1 MEHWYRTHNST
12 ASARGPCPLHK
23 KTDDYYQGPF
33 SMRSE
38 EAPLVLHSIEPSKFV
53 AALSTSLW
61 KKTYPGIVNG
71 IWRWHVPLALSDEV
85 GEVFFDSRFD
95 EGSRIMNKE
104 GGRSAA
110 AQGEKTRIR
119 VTTLDRFAKRH
130 NFFEGAGIDIIKI
143 DAEGVDG
150 KVLAGAS
157 SLIQAQK
164 IQVLVWENPI
174 SNYPLTIML
183 ENGIRKETIESFEGL
198 ISFLDRVGGLECF
211 MPFQQKRVI
220 SLRYWKDALFEPE
233 NTKLRTKLMRG
244 NPICIHRKKLPELV
258 KVFYEMSSDF
268 IRNQVPT
275 S

>member
-1 MEHWYRTHNST
+1 
-12 ASARGPCPLHK
+12 
-23 KTDDYYQGPF
+23 
-33 SMRSE
+33 
-38 EAPLVLHSIEPSKFV
+38 
-53 AALSTSLW
+53 
-61 KKTYPGIVNG
+61 
-71 IWRWHVPLALSDEV
+71 
-85 GEVFFDSRFD
+85 
-95 EGSRIMNKE
+95 MNKE

-183 ENGIRKETIESFEGL
+183 EDGIRKETIESFEGL

-211 MPFQQKRVI
+211 MPFQHKRVI